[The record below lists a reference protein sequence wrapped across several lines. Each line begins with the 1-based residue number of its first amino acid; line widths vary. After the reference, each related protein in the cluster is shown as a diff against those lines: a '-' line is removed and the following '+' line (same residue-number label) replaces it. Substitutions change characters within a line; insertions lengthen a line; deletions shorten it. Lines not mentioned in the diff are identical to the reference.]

1 MTSLDKYVSI
11 LTQKKRNNIV
21 KKELRNKEEA
31 INDMNILIDNPSG
44 HDQEKWNALQKELR
58 NILKELKK

>member
-1 MTSLDKYVSI
+1 M
-11 LTQKKRNNIV
+11 
-21 KKELRNKEEA
+21 KKELRNKEEV

-58 NILKELKK
+58 NISKELKK